1 MADFDYSK
9 LADLGVLG
17 GLGLYNANRAKQ
29 DANKQ
34 IEGLQSMQN
43 LYAQDSPYA
52 QNLRQTLERK
62 DAAAGRRSQYG
73 PREVELQGRLADAAS
88 RQQASTAPLLN
99 QLYQQKQKATNSA
112 GRDIATVLAKS
123 GGFSKLSP
131 AVRSLFKRR
140 GDGFGENAGAGM
152 GTGSLMGS
160 SEGPML
166 NTTQTYD
173 SYDYGG
179 GNDYY
184 SDLGVGQNYDSYDF
198 GSGGGDYYSDLG
210 VGQNYDSF
218 DFGGSSPDFSGMSD
232 FESSISDFDIPGFAK
247 GGKVDIFQA
256 LADNRRA
263 RNNPPPQG
271 QTKPINMEQPYHAP
285 MTTPPKEDV
294 GTAGSDAVNG
304 MAGMGSSL
312 AGTGVPGAIG
322 LGNTVAGLSGIG
334 SVPGLNGTLGLAGA
348 PNNSSA
354 LSAAAMTGLGIVS
367 APLAL
372 AVSLLSSLFSGSGGG
387 GLGNAAAPGAGI
399 GSVVGSLGGGGDSG
413 MSGEAGIGG
422 ALGGAL
428 GGMGDVGGGDSG
440 GGMGDAGGMGGG
452 IGDAAGGIGGGDS
465 GDGGGGV
472 GDGAGGGIGGAFA
485 TGGKVR
491 GPGTGTSD
499 SIVAKLSNGEFVS
512 TAHTVST
519 LGDSLFEKLEKKAKQ
534 SPVEVKKFK
543 KGLAALF

>member
-112 GRDIATVLAKS
+112 GRDIAAVLAKS

-131 AVRSLFKRR
+131 AVKSLFKRR
-140 GDGFGENAGAGM
+140 GDGFGENVGMGAG
-152 GTGSLMGS
+152 SLIGS

-166 NTTQTYD
+166 NTTQNYD

-184 SDLGVGQNYDSYDF
+184 SDLGVGQNYDSFDF
-198 GSGGGDYYSDLG
+198 GSGSGDYYSDLG

-218 DFGGSSPDFSGMSD
+218 DFGGGSDYSNMGD
-232 FESSISDFDIPGFAK
+232 FESSISDFDIPGFAQ

-256 LADNRRA
+256 IADGKRS
-263 RNNPPPQG
+263 RNTPPQG
-271 QTKPINMEQPYHAP
+271 QTKPINMEQPYR
-285 MTTPPKEDV
+285 PPQAGASREDV

-312 AGTGVPGAIG
+312 AGTGVTGAIG

-334 SVPGLNGTLGLAGA
+334 AVPGLNGALGLAGA
-348 PNNSSA
+348 PSNSSA
-354 LSAAAMTGLGIVS
+354 LSAAAMTGLGMVS

-372 AVSLLSSLFSGSGGG
+372 AVSLLSSLFSGGGNG

-399 GSVVGSLGGGGDSG
+399 GSVVGELGGGGDSG
-413 MSGEAGIGG
+413 MSGEAGLGG

-428 GGMGDVGGGDSG
+428 GSMGDSAGDSGSGMGDS
-440 GGMGDAGGMGGG
+440 GGMGGG
-452 IGDAAGGIGGGDS
+452 IGGAAGGGDS
-465 GDGGGGV
+465 GAGDSGSGGDA
-472 GDGAGGGIGGAFA
+472 GDGAFA

-499 SIVAKLSNGEFVS
+499 SIVAKLSNGEYVS

-519 LGDSLFEKLEKKAKQ
+519 LGDSLFKKLEKKAKQ
-534 SPVEVKKFK
+534 SPEEVKKFK
-543 KGLAALF
+543 KGLEALF